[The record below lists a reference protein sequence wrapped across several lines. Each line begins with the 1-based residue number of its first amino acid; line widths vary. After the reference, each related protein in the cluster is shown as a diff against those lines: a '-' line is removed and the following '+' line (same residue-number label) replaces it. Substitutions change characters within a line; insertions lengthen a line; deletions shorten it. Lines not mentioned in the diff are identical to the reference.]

1 MTHPVAATTSRSWAT
16 IFLLM
21 TSAALFTLQIWNI
34 RRWFQA
40 FNLGNTQ
47 TERVAIYL
55 QRLPFGVGQLGTF
68 ALTWLLILCG
78 VLGLACAVPVSRVHG
93 MSRVLA
99 VILIAVNTVVVLW
112 LLFTLM

>member
-1 MTHPVAATTSRSWAT
+1 MTHPIAATAPRSWAR

-21 TSAALFTLQIWNI
+21 TSATLFTLQIWDI

-55 QRLPFGVGQLGTF
+55 QRLPVGLGQFGTF

-78 VLGLACAVPVSRVHG
+78 VLGLACAVPASRVPG
-93 MSRVLA
+93 MSRVLG
-99 VILIAVNTVVVLW
+99 VILMVVNAVVVLW

>member
-21 TSAALFTLQIWNI
+21 TSAVLFALQIWNI
-34 RRWFQA
+34 TRWSQA

-55 QRLPFGVGQLGTF
+55 QRLPVGLGQLGTF
-68 ALTWLLILCG
+68 ALTWLLILCA
-78 VLGLACAVPVSRVHG
+78 VFGLACAIPASRVPG
-93 MSRVLA
+93 RSRVLA
-99 VILIAVNTVVVLW
+99 VILIVVNAVVALW
-112 LLFTLM
+112 LIFTLM

>member
-1 MTHPVAATTSRSWAT
+1 MTHPVAGTASRSWAT
-16 IFLLM
+16 IFLLV
-21 TSAALFTLQIWNI
+21 TSVTLFTLQIWNI

-55 QRLPFGVGQLGTF
+55 QRLPVGLGQLGTF

-78 VLGLACAVPVSRVHG
+78 VLGLACAVAASRVPG
-93 MSRVLA
+93 RSRVLA
-99 VILIAVNTVVVLW
+99 VILSVLNAVVVLW

>member
-1 MTHPVAATTSRSWAT
+1 MTHPVAGTAPRSWVK

-21 TSAALFTLQIWNI
+21 TSATLFTLQIWNI
-34 RRWFQA
+34 KGWFQA

-55 QRLPFGVGQLGTF
+55 QRLPFGLGQLGTF
-68 ALTWLLILCG
+68 SLTWLLILCG
-78 VLGLACAVPVSRVHG
+78 VLGLACAVPASRVPG

-99 VILIAVNTVVVLW
+99 VILIVVNAVVVLW